1 MQEFRRES
9 AKRVFAQEFRESD
22 LSFKESEDEY
32 APKYLLTPTAAKCNR
47 VFVVGTLTD
56 KEDIG
61 MEAEYWRARV
71 ADPTGV
77 FLVYAGQFQAEAT
90 KILEGLEDDID
101 EPSIIAITGKPS
113 TYETQDGDIIT
124 SIRPESIQV
133 VDPKTR
139 DSWIVDTAM
148 QTMKRLKRMEEAEDG
163 DDKEYKDI
171 AQARK
176 HYSTE
181 AEYYKEMVSIALKT
195 LEDITTETIDMSEI

>member
-47 VFVVGTLTD
+47 VFVVGTLTE

-61 MEAEYWRARV
+61 METEYWRARV

-90 KILEGLEDDID
+90 KVLEGLEENID

-133 VDPKTR
+133 VDAKTR
-139 DSWIVDTAM
+139 DSWIIDTAM
-148 QTMKRLKRMEEAEDG
+148 QTMKRLKSMEGGEVSEGEG
-163 DDKEYKDI
+163 DII
-171 AQARK
+171 AQAK
-176 HYSTE
+176 EHYSTE
-181 AEYYKEMVSIALKT
+181 VEYYKEMVSIALKT
-195 LEDITTETIDMSEI
+195 LEEVGTETIDMSGI